1 MKSVYFK
8 VLFTLTLLIFTAW
21 FRSYGQCNEKCYIE
35 KPYVNDPKQLAKFT
49 ADKKWESDTINNVMY
64 VNVLDVL
71 NNDGIPELIIG
82 SRRLTESLPWS
93 TYINSISI
101 FNSVTHQL
109 EKKVNTHYILF
120 GAAAPFIF
128 VDIDNDCNYEIIV
141 AASYTDF
148 NPENIRGRLVCYNMD
163 GDIRWISNER
173 YGLTYSGS
181 KMEVALL
188 ITDFNRDGNVEVVVG
203 NEIFNAH
210 TGVKLCEGGNNGS
223 GTSFAGGRPVAHV
236 VAANLDNDDD
246 LELAAGYTVYKVKI
260 SNTNGKSGNTMT
272 PINMI
277 INNNKMD
284 GSTAIADIDGDGN
297 LDIIVSPHVEIYDAN
312 TKNYIALYCYTIEN
326 NTAKLI
332 ATVGHAGWRNGGS
345 ILVGKTSK
353 NGPMSILLANER
365 KDIRSYSYNGTNRF
379 TLDWTY
385 PIQENSQLTGM
396 SMFDFNND
404 GNMEIMYRDYERLM
418 ILNIENKIPKLVYEL
433 PCVAETFYERPIV
446 ADIDNSGQAKLCITC
461 ALNNDPKNSFI
472 GRINVLGAPEGQ
484 YWAPARNIW
493 NQFSYNPL
501 FINDNGTVPKNMHNP
516 ATYKNGKYNNFMVQE
531 SLIDEDGNYPAPAA
545 SVYGEITCVNYDVVT
560 DSYTVEFK
568 ISNRHDA
575 SSYAASG
582 LPISFYNGHPEKDGS
597 LIGTTTT
604 PLNYEPGEQSDL
616 LTFQFSSI
624 EFNQLWMIIN
634 TNQYPIELG
643 NSSHYK
649 IDECDYADNVFI
661 FQMPEIEHKVKDI
674 CDKETIE
681 FNGQTISDPGKYFKK
696 TQNSSGCDS
705 LIEVLE
711 IIVADTKNTI
721 ITQSGCDEFSWNG
734 QIYDTSGSYSFM
746 SVSDVG
752 CDSITTLQLSIFPSI
767 STTIM
772 ESTCDIFYWN
782 GQSYNQNGQYV
793 YNGKSMHGC
802 DSTVTLILT
811 INNSQETIITH
822 DQCGSFDWN
831 GETYNQSGTYYNH
844 TQTNHGCDSTVT
856 LILTINTSKETIIT
870 HDQCGSFDW
879 NGETYNQS
887 GTYYNHAQTN
897 HGCDSTVTLILTI
910 NTSKETIITHD
921 QCGSFDWNGETYY
934 QSGTYYNHA
943 QTNHGCD
950 STVTLILTINTSKET
965 IITHD
970 QCGSFDWNGETYY
983 QSGTYYNHA
992 QTNQGCDSTVVLQL
1006 IVRPVEIVEEHITD
1020 CDSIVWND
1028 LTIYDNGTYR
1038 DNFVSISGCDSTIIH
1053 HIDIRHSSSY
1063 SREEIACGG
1072 YDLFGNIITQS
1083 GIYRNILVNK
1093 QGCDST
1099 ITTELKIVSDFFS
1112 EETINHVG
1120 PYTWDINKETYHKS
1134 GVYREDFLT
1143 SSGCDSI
1150 YILHLR
1156 VEDDTQIHFPNILSI
1171 SGTNNFFTAF
1181 SNNPIVI
1188 NKLEIY
1194 DRWGNLVYSG
1204 YNFEPNEA
1212 DKGWNGYFSG
1222 RPVDSGVYIWVAEIT
1237 LPNDEKKQLSGDLTV
1252 LR

>member
-1 MKSVYFK
+1 MKSVHFK
-8 VLFTLTLLIFTAW
+8 VLFTLTLLVFTAW
-21 FRSYGQCNEKCYIE
+21 VRSYGQCNEKCYIE
-35 KPYVNDPKQLAKFT
+35 KPYINDPKQLAKF
-49 ADKKWESDTINNVMY
+49 AAEKKWESSDTINNVMY

-82 SRRLTESLPWS
+82 SKRLSESPPWS

-109 EKKVNTHYILF
+109 EKKINTHYVLL

-141 AASYTDF
+141 AASHTDF
-148 NPENIRGRLVCYNMD
+148 NPENIRGRLVCYSMD

-173 YGLTYSGS
+173 YGINLLGS
-181 KMEVALL
+181 RMEVALL
-188 ITDFNRDGNVEVVVG
+188 LADFNRDGNVEVVVG
-203 NEIFNAH
+203 NEIFNVH
-210 TGVKLCEGGNNGS
+210 SGVKLCGGGNNGS
-223 GTSFAGGRPVAHV
+223 GTSFAGARPVGHV

-260 SNTNGKSGNTMT
+260 TNTNGLSGNTMT

-284 GSTAIADIDGDGN
+284 GSTAVADIDGDGK
-297 LDIIVSPHVEIYDAN
+297 LDIIVSPHLEIYDTN

-332 ATVGHAGWRNGGS
+332 ATAGHAGWRNGGS
-345 ILVGKTSK
+345 ILVGQTSK
-353 NGPMSILLANER
+353 NGPMSILIANER

-379 TLDWTY
+379 NLDWTY
-385 PIQENSQLTGM
+385 PIQENSQLTGL

-404 GNMEIMYRDYERLM
+404 GNMEIMYRDFNRLM
-418 ILNIENKIPKLVYEL
+418 ILNIKNKIPELVYEM
-433 PCVAETFYERPIV
+433 PCVSETYYERPIV

-461 ALNNDPKNSFI
+461 ALNNDSKNSFI
-472 GRINVLGAPEGQ
+472 GRIYVLGAPEGQ
-484 YWAPARNIW
+484 YWAPARKIW

-501 FINDNGTVPKNMHNP
+501 FINDDGTVPENMHNP

-582 LPISFYNGHPEKDGS
+582 LPISFYNGHPEKGGS
-597 LIGTTTT
+597 LVGTTTT
-604 PLNYEPGEQSDL
+604 PINYEPGEQSDL

-624 EFNQLWMIIN
+624 DFDQLWMIIN
-634 TNQYPIELG
+634 TDNYPIELE
-643 NSSHYK
+643 NSSYYK
-649 IDECDYADNVFI
+649 IDECDYTDNVFI
-661 FQMPEIEHKVKDI
+661 FQMPEIEHKINDI
-674 CDKETIE
+674 CDGETIE
-681 FNGQTISDPGKYFKK
+681 FDGQTITDPGKYFKK

-734 QIYDTSGSYSFM
+734 QIYDTSGSYSVM
-746 SVSDVG
+746 SVSEAG
-752 CDSITTLQLSIFPSI
+752 CDSITTLQLSIFPSL
-767 STTIM
+767 SNTIM
-772 ESTCDIFYWN
+772 ESACDIFHWN

-793 YNGKSMHGC
+793 YNGKSM
-802 DSTVTLILT
+802 
-811 INNSQETIITH
+811 
-822 DQCGSFDWN
+822 
-831 GETYNQSGTYYNH
+831 
-844 TQTNHGCDSTVT
+844 HGCDSTVT

-887 GTYYNHAQTN
+887 GTYYNHT
-897 HGCDSTVTLILTI
+897 
-910 NTSKETIITHD
+910 
-921 QCGSFDWNGETYY
+921 
-934 QSGTYYNHA
+934 
-943 QTNHGCD
+943 
-950 STVTLILTINTSKET
+950 
-965 IITHD
+965 
-970 QCGSFDWNGETYY
+970 
-983 QSGTYYNHA
+983 

-1006 IVRPVEIVEEHITD
+1006 IVRPIEMVEEHITD
-1020 CDSIVWND
+1020 CDSIVWNN
-1028 LTIYDNGTYR
+1028 LTIYDSGTYR

-1053 HIDIRHSSSY
+1053 HLDIRHSSSY
-1063 SREEIACGG
+1063 SREEIACGE

-1083 GIYRNILVNK
+1083 GIYQHILVNK

-1099 ITTELKIVSDFFS
+1099 LTTELKILSDFFS
-1112 EETINHVG
+1112 EETINHTG
-1120 PYTWDINKETYHKS
+1120 PYTWDVNKETYYKS
-1134 GVYREDFLT
+1134 GVYREDFIT
-1143 SSGCDSI
+1143 TSGCDSI

-1156 VEDDTQIHFPNILSI
+1156 VEDDTQIHFPNILST
-1171 SGTNNFFTAF
+1171 SGSNNFFTAI
-1181 SNNPIVI
+1181 SNNPIFI

-1194 DRWGNLVYSG
+1194 DRWGNLVFEG
-1204 YNFEPNEA
+1204 YNFEPNEPA
-1212 DKGWNGYFSG
+1212 KGWNGYFSG
-1222 RPVDSGVYIWVAEIT
+1222 RPVIPGVYIWIAEIT
-1237 LPNDEKKQLSGDLTV
+1237 LPNDDKKQLSGDLSV
-1252 LR
+1252 VR